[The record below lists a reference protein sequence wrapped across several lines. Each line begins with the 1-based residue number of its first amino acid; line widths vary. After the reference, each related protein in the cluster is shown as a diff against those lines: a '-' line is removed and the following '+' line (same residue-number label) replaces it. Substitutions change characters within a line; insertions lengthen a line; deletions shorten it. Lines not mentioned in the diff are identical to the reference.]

1 MVKFIL
7 GEKGSGKTK
16 EMIDLANK
24 LSSESKGSVVFV
36 DKNRNHI
43 YDLDKSIR
51 LVETA
56 DFNIDTTRSFYG
68 FLCGLISQNFDIDA
82 IFIDGQRQ
90 IDEADEANTLD
101 FLGNLETLTNK
112 FGVKFIVS
120 ASKVGKNVP
129 DSLKRYI

>member
-24 LSSESKGSVVFV
+24 LSLESKGSVVFV

-68 FLCGLISQNFDIDA
+68 FLCGVISQNFDIDS
-82 IFIDGQRQ
+82 IFIDGQKQ
-90 IDEADEANTLD
+90 IDEADETNTLD
-101 FLGNLETLTNK
+101 FINHLETLTNK

-120 ASKVGKNVP
+120 ASKIGKNIP
-129 DSLKRYI
+129 DSLKRYL